1 MEILWEKLVFHD
13 NSHLHKESSQG
24 LGQHN
29 AIQEYLKGGVRRTDV
44 RHRVFL
50 NWKVVLFHPFVVV
63 GALLLLLLLIKAES
77 RAFA

>member
-29 AIQEYLKGGVRRTDV
+29 AIQEYLKGGAP
-44 RHRVFL
+44 HRC
-50 NWKVVLFHPFVVV
+50 K
-63 GALLLLLLLIKAES
+63 ALGLS
-77 RAFA
+77 